1 MSQKVKEG
9 NPTLLQFSEF
19 GGMTLKDL
27 TRVLIDLGNKTRS
40 QISGVKKLRDQRNRV
55 ANH

>member
-9 NPTLLQFSEF
+9 SPTLLQVSEF

-27 TRVLIDLGNKTRS
+27 TRVLIGLDNKTQS
-40 QISGVKKLRDQRNRV
+40 QISGGKKLRDHRIRV